1 MTAAI
6 AIRSMME
13 LAVILLLIYGFYKED
28 KVIAFEKK
36 VKMIL
41 VVNYRRY
48 KKRKRLEQMRKNAEF
63 RVVNGGSHKKPDGTF
78 HVA

>member
-6 AIRSMME
+6 AIRSMIE

-63 RVVNGGSHKKPDGTF
+63 HVVNGGARKRPDGTF